1 MRNELR
7 LSFCRWLMILVVMA
21 LLGCQEERATPAGPP
36 PTLTRAILPTPTR
49 LPPTATPTPRPTL
62 PPSPTPIIPAV
73 SVTDQTLAD
82 DGQLTINHLA
92 SPAPAWLVAYADEN
106 GRPERIIGNLSVP
119 AGIHDNLTMVV
130 DPLLATSVLHLALHA
145 DNGLSGQ
152 FEFPGPDG
160 PYAAPTAQVSFVV
173 DIRALIP
180 AIVIAN
186 QPIGEAAGQVIVD
199 NIIASEPGWVVIYD
213 DDNGQPGRALGQSP
227 VKEGLNESVVVTLDW
242 RMATPTLYAAL
253 YRDGGTA
260 GLFEPES
267 DQPVLV
273 NNAALLIPFT
283 VTLPPDVFVVNQPA
297 TNRQLF
303 VERAVT
309 NAPGWLVIYT
319 DADSAVNLI
328 IGYIHLEAGVNE
340 NLVVDL
346 DTGAITPTLHAMIHE
361 DNDPAGTFDFPNG
374 DLPVRYE
381 GELRLFSFRTDGGNY
396 LVTRDQELSDD
407 NQVII
412 PMVVTDVPTWV
423 VVRNEVNG
431 VAGELLGLVLIPA
444 GVHHDI
450 VVELDPAQLTN
461 SLHVILH
468 QDAGTLGQFEY
479 PDGLDFPLQR
489 NRQPITVTFSV
500 E

>member
-1 MRNELR
+1 
-7 LSFCRWLMILVVMA
+7 MILVVMA